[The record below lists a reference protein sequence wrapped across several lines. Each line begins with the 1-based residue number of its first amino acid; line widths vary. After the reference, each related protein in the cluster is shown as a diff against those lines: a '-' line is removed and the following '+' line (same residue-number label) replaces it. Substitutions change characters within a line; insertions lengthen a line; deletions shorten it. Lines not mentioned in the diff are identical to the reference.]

1 MRQRTGLTIGK
12 FRTVLYG
19 TGKLLGDA
27 SAIAKGTIAQ
37 RIPRRIVGALF
48 SRILSAIFRR

>member
-1 MRQRTGLTIGK
+1 MRQKIGLTIGK
-12 FRTVLYG
+12 IRSALYG

-27 SAIAKGTIAQ
+27 NAVARGTIPE
-37 RIPRRIVGALF
+37 RIGRRVVGGLF